1 MTVAAVDPFR
11 KKAVAEHRPFA
22 NDDENDTLLF
32 EKLQEYILAHYPNP
46 ERIGCPDPA
55 ILKKFAD
62 TPREVRLPALNELH
76 IFKCAECTRTLIELR
91 QKREQA
97 KTQEDSFPP
106 IP

>member
-1 MTVAAVDPFR
+1 MVAVDPIG
-11 KKAVAEHRPFA
+11 KEAVAEHRPSL

-32 EKLQEYILAHYPNP
+32 EKLQEHILAHYPNP

-62 TPREVRLPALNELH
+62 TPHEVGLTDLNELH

-97 KTQEDSFPP
+97 KTQGDSHHP